1 MNRVECKTQ
10 KELDTALEG
19 GHIPILVGTGH
30 FVLRGTSCAELHES
44 SRAELHESS
53 RATLF
58 GSSRAT
64 LFGSSRAEL
73 HGSSRAELFES
84 SCAELHE
91 SSRAELHESSR
102 AELFESSCAEGSKFT
117 AIHVH
122 SPSATATGGVVIFV
136 EVPRTPAEWCDYYG
150 AKQDGETAILFK
162 AVGDDYASPHGTIYA
177 PGTMPEAKDWD
188 GGEREC
194 GGGLHFCAHPAAA
207 LTYSPGA
214 TKFVACPVRLADIAV
229 HKNPLHPNKVKARRV
244 CAPTYEVD
252 RHGKPLKAEMEAG
265 A

>member
-44 SRAELHESS
+44 SRAELHESR

-58 GSSRAT
+58 GSSGAT
-64 LFGSSRAEL
+64 LRGSSHATLHESSCAEL
-73 HGSSRAELFES
+73 HGSSRATLHESSCAELHGSSRATLHGSSRATLFES
-84 SCAELHE
+84 SRAELHE

-122 SPSATATGGVVIFV
+122 SQSATATGGVVIFV

-188 GGEREC
+188 GGEIGRASC
-194 GGGLHFCAHPAAA
+194 
-207 LTYSPGA
+207 
-214 TKFVACPVRLADIAV
+214 R
-229 HKNPLHPNKVKARRV
+229 
-244 CAPTYEVD
+244 
-252 RHGKPLKAEMEAG
+252 
-265 A
+265 